1 MIVVMKPSATPEQID
16 HVVERLERFDLTV
29 QRVQGVSYCILGLIG
44 DTSGITTDQISAIDA
59 VDKIMRVQE
68 PFKRANR
75 LFHPEETI
83 IEVDGARIGGG
94 HMAIMAGPCS
104 VEGEEQIISIAR
116 QVKEA
121 GAQFLRGGAYKPR
134 TSPYSFQGLR
144 EEGLKLLKAA
154 KKETG
159 LPIVTEVMSV
169 SQVEIVAKYADI
181 LQIGTRNMQNF
192 ELLKEVGKIDK
203 PVLLKR
209 GLSATIHEF
218 LMSAEY
224 IMSEGNERVILCER
238 GIRTFET
245 YTRNTLDISAIPVIR
260 QLSHLPII
268 VDPSHASGRWELV
281 ETLSKAAVAAG
292 ADGLM
297 IEVHNDP
304 ENAFSDGEE
313 SLKPERFAKLVKNI
327 EKIALLEGKILT
339 RRQES

>member
-1 MIVVMKPSATPEQID
+1 MIIVMKPSATPEQIEA
-16 HVVERLERFDLTV
+16 VSSRLESYGCTV
-29 QRVQGVSYCILGLIG
+29 QKVQGVSYCILGLIG
-44 DTSGITTDQISAIDA
+44 DTSEISTDQISAIES
-59 VDKIMRVQE
+59 VDKIMRVQD

-75 LFHPEETI
+75 LFHPEDTI
-83 IEVDGARIGGG
+83 IDVDGAKIGGG
-94 HMAIMAGPCS
+94 HLAIMAGPCS
-104 VEGEEQIISIAR
+104 VEGEEQIINIAR
-116 QVKEA
+116 QVKGA

-144 EEGLKLLKAA
+144 EEGLKFLKAA
-154 KKETG
+154 KEETG
-159 LPIVTEVMSV
+159 LPIVTEVMSTQ
-169 SQVEIVAKYADI
+169 QVEIVAEYADI

-192 ELLKEVGKIDK
+192 ELLKEVGKANK

-224 IMSEGNERVILCER
+224 IMSEGNEEVILCER

-245 YTRNTLDISAIPVIR
+245 YTRNTLDISAVPVIKK
-260 QLSHLPII
+260 LSHLPII
-268 VDPSHASGRWELV
+268 VDPSHAAGRWDLV
-281 ETLSKAAVAAG
+281 ETLSKAAIAAG

-313 SLKPERFAKLVKNI
+313 SLKPERFATLVKNI
-327 EKIALLEGKILT
+327 EKIALLEGKVIY
-339 RRQES
+339 

>member
-1 MIVVMKPSATPEQID
+1 MIIVMKPSATPEQIEA
-16 HVVERLERFDLTV
+16 VSSRLESYGCTV
-29 QRVQGVSYCILGLIG
+29 QKVQGVSYCILGLIG
-44 DTSGITTDQISAIDA
+44 DTSEISTDQINAIDS
-59 VDKIMRVQE
+59 VDKIMRVQD

-75 LFHPEETI
+75 LFHPEDTI
-83 IEVDGARIGGG
+83 IDVDGAKIGGG
-94 HMAIMAGPCS
+94 HLAIMAGPCS
-104 VEGEEQIISIAR
+104 VEGEEQIINIAR

-144 EEGLKLLKAA
+144 EEGLKFLKAA
-154 KKETG
+154 KEETG
-159 LPIVTEVMSV
+159 LPIVTEVMSTQ
-169 SQVEIVAKYADI
+169 QVEIVAEYADI

-192 ELLKEVGKIDK
+192 ELLKEVGKANK

-224 IMSEGNERVILCER
+224 IMSEGNEEVILCER

-245 YTRNTLDISAIPVIR
+245 YTRNTLDISAIPVIKK
-260 QLSHLPII
+260 LSHLPII
-268 VDPSHASGRWELV
+268 VDPSHAAGRWDLV
-281 ETLSKAAVAAG
+281 ETLSKAAIAAG

-313 SLKPERFAKLVKNI
+313 SLKPERFAMLIKNI
-327 EKIALLEGKILT
+327 EKIALLEGKVIY
-339 RRQES
+339 

>member
-1 MIVVMKPSATPEQID
+1 MVIVMKPSATDID
-16 HVVERLERFDLTV
+16 IKSVCNKLEGYGCTI
-29 QRVQGVSYCILGLIG
+29 QKVQGINYCILGLIG
-44 DTSGITTDQISAIDA
+44 DTSRVSTDQIQAMDC
-59 VDKIMRVQE
+59 VHKVMRVQD

-75 LFHPEETI
+75 LFHPEDTI
-83 IEVDGARIGGG
+83 VEVEGRLIGGG
-94 HMAIMAGPCS
+94 HLAIIAGPCS
-104 VEGEEQIISIAR
+104 VESEEQILDVAQ
-116 QVKEA
+116 QVKKA
-121 GAQFLRGGAYKPR
+121 GAHFLRGGAYKPR

-144 EEGLKLLKAA
+144 EEGLKLLKLA
-154 KKETG
+154 KEKTE
-159 LPIVTEVMSV
+159 LPIVTEVMST
-169 SQVEIVAKYADI
+169 QHVELVAKHADI
-181 LQIGTRNMQNF
+181 LQIGARNMQNF

-209 GLSATIHEF
+209 GMSATIHEF

-224 IMSEGNERVILCER
+224 IMAEGNEDVILCER

-245 YTRNTLDISAIPVIR
+245 YTRNTLDISAIPVIK

-281 ETLSKAAVAAG
+281 EALSKAAIAAG

-304 ENAFSDGEE
+304 ENAKSDGEE

-327 EKIALLEGKILT
+327 EKIAILEGKIVY
-339 RRQES
+339 